1 MSYTIKNLRDV
12 KDSAPE
18 FGMGDAHAARFATE
32 ALDAE
37 QTGVSLLTVKPGKR
51 MPFGH
56 RHDEAEEVYVVVSG
70 SGRLKLDDEIVEI
83 GPLDAIRLAP
93 SVMRAAEAGPDGLE
107 YVAFGARH
115 QGDGAMDPGFWP
127 A

>member
-12 KDSAPE
+12 KDSAPD
-18 FGMGDAHAARFATE
+18 FGMGDAHAARFAMGD
-32 ALDAE
+32 LDSVE
-37 QTGVSLLTVKPGKR
+37 TGVALLTVKPGKR

-56 RHDEAEEVYVVVSG
+56 RHDEAEEVYIVVSG

-83 GPLDAIRLAP
+83 KELDAIRLAP

-107 YVAFGARH
+107 YVAVGRH
-115 QGDGAMDPGFWP
+115 YDKDGALDPEFWP
-127 A
+127 I